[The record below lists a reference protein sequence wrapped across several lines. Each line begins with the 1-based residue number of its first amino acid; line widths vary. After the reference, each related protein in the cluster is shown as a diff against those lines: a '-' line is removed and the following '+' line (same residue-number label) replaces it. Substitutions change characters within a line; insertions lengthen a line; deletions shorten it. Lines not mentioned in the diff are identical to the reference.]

1 MTNTLS
7 LTPCTTAEL
16 RNERNKVE
24 QEMRPHTVD
33 VLRRLSEAGA
43 TNFKEEEL
51 LDRYETLSWL
61 IDE

>member
-16 RNERNKVE
+16 RAQRDKAE

-33 VLRRLSEAGA
+33 VLRRL
-43 TNFKEEEL
+43 K
-51 LDRYETLSWL
+51 
-61 IDE
+61 

>member
-33 VLRRLSEAGA
+33 VLMRLREAGA
-43 TNFKEEEL
+43 ANFKEEEL
-51 LDRYETLSWL
+51 LDRYETLTWL

>member
-16 RNERNKVE
+16 RAQRDKVE

-33 VLRRLSEAGA
+33 ILRRLREACA

-51 LDRYETLSWL
+51 LDRYETLTWL

>member
-1 MTNTLS
+1 MKNTLS

-16 RNERNKVE
+16 RDERDTVE

-33 VLRRLSEAGA
+33 VLRRLREAGA

-51 LDRYETLSWL
+51 LDRYETLTWL

>member
-1 MTNTLS
+1 MKNTLS

-33 VLRRLSEAGA
+33 ILRRL
-43 TNFKEEEL
+43 K
-51 LDRYETLSWL
+51 
-61 IDE
+61 